1 MRIRR
6 ASETSGSLIDIT
18 PLVDM
23 MFTLV
28 LFFLVT
34 TSFTEEERDIQV
46 NLPDAVEGKTLS
58 DAAPV
63 ITVNV
68 RQDGTYFLLDRTM
81 DLAQL
86 RQAVTDAIKT
96 KPDQK
101 VLIRGDKLA
110 LHGYVAAA
118 VLACKESG
126 IHQANIGYQLQPAT
140 PGK

>member
-1 MRIRR
+1 MKIRR
-6 ASETSGSLIDIT
+6 ASESSGSLIDVT

-34 TSFTEEERDIQV
+34 TSFTEEERDVQV

-58 DAAPV
+58 DVAPV

-81 DLAQL
+81 DLAEL
-86 RQAVTDAIKT
+86 KQAVIEAIKT

-101 VLIRGDKLA
+101 VLVRGDKLA

-126 IHQANIGYQLQPAT
+126 VHQANIGYQLRPAT

>member
-6 ASETSGSLIDIT
+6 ATEPGGSLIDIT

-34 TSFTEEERDIQV
+34 TSFTEDERDIQV

-58 DAAPV
+58 DAAPL

-68 RQDGTYFLLDRTM
+68 RQDGSYFLLDRQM

-86 RQAVTDAIKT
+86 RLAVADAIKT

-110 LHGYVAAA
+110 LHGHVAAA
-118 VLACKESG
+118 VLACKNSG
-126 IHQANIGYQLQPAT
+126 VHQANIGYQLEPAT
-140 PGK
+140 TGN

>member
-6 ASETSGSLIDIT
+6 ASENAGSMIDIT

-28 LFFLVT
+28 LFFLVS
-34 TSFTEEERDIQV
+34 TSFTEQERDVEV

-58 DAAPV
+58 DAAPL
-63 ITVNV
+63 ITINV
-68 RQDGTYFLLDRTM
+68 RQDGSYFLLDRPM

-86 RQAVTDAIKT
+86 RHAVADAVKT

-101 VLIRGDKLA
+101 VLVRGDKLA
-110 LHGYVAAA
+110 LHGHVAAA
-118 VLACKESG
+118 VLACRESG
-126 IHQANIGYQLQPAT
+126 IQQANIGYQLEPAT
-140 PGK
+140 QGK

>member
-6 ASETSGSLIDIT
+6 DSGDSSSLIDIT

-28 LFFLVT
+28 LFFLAT
-34 TSFTEEERDIQV
+34 TSFTEEERDVQV

-58 DAAPV
+58 DAAPL
-63 ITVNV
+63 ITINV
-68 RQDGTYFLLDRTM
+68 RQDGTYFMLDRPM
-81 DLAQL
+81 DLAQV
-86 RQAVTDAIKT
+86 QASVAEAVKT

-110 LHGYVAAA
+110 LHGHVAAA
-118 VLACKESG
+118 VMACKQLG
-126 IHQANIGYQLQPAT
+126 VHQANIGYQVEAPR
-140 PGK
+140 PGN